1 MKAFYQTPSLETAL
15 LNAENI
21 ICASGADGSNE
32 DFSKGTGF
40 SFDLFEAAKPF

>member
-1 MKAFYQTPSLETAL
+1 MMKKYQTPNAEIAL
-15 LNAENI
+15 LNAESI

-32 DFSKGTGF
+32 DFNKGTGF